1 MSDASVNEKSVVAVV
16 LNYRRPADTIDC
28 IGSLQRTEGLKPEI
42 IVVDNGSDDG
52 SAERIAESFPAMQL
66 IRNRSNLGYAGGNNV
81 GIRDAL
87 KRGAEF
93 VLVINNDCTIAP
105 DALGRMVGAAH
116 ARGAGIVSP
125 KVYDFFKPEIIQYA
139 GYRNIHL
146 LAQGLPVGE
155 GERDEGQYEREA
167 EMSAAPGCA
176 LLLSRRLLESVGLFD
191 ELFFAYSEELDLCRR
206 ALDAGYHILFVPS
219 AHVWHRKAATLS
231 PRSPEYTYYLTRGR
245 LIYARKHLG
254 WSAFL
259 LVFLPYFVVA
269 KMIKPAVVFALLG
282 RPRNI
287 SALLSAVWWNVRN
300 RLSRELFMNN
310 NTQPRI

>member
-1 MSDASVNEKSVVAVV
+1 MNEAMERGASVFAVV
-16 LNYRRPADTIDC
+16 LNYRRPGDTIDC
-28 IGSLQRTEGLKPEI
+28 VRSLRRSEGLKPSI

-52 SAERIAESFPAMQL
+52 SAARIAESFPDVHL

-81 GIRDAL
+81 GIREAL
-87 KRGAEF
+87 KRGAEY
-93 VLVINNDCTIAP
+93 VLVINNDSTVAP
-105 DALGRMVGAAH
+105 DALGRMVGAAC
-116 ARGAGIVSP
+116 ARGAGIISP
-125 KVYDFFKPEIIQYA
+125 KVYDFFKPDIIQYA

-155 GERDEGQYEREA
+155 GERDEGQYEREV

-176 LLLSRRLLESVGLFD
+176 MLLDRRLLESVGLFD

-206 ALDAGYHILFVPS
+206 ALAAGYRILFVPS
-219 AHVWHRKAATLS
+219 AHVWHKKAATLS

-254 WSAFL
+254 WGAFL
-259 LVFLPYFVVA
+259 LVFLPYFVAA
-269 KMIKPAVVFALLG
+269 KMLKPMVVYALLW

-287 SALLSAVWWNVRN
+287 GALLKAVWWNVRN
-300 RLSRELFMNN
+300 RL
-310 NTQPRI
+310 